1 MIQLLITS
9 KGHNVLSP
17 MAFNLSFESHFITT
31 EDNVTI
37 NVLLIKRPQNE
48 FNSCP
53 TLVYF
58 HGNAGN
64 IGHRLQNVYELYHE
78 ICCNILLV
86 EYRGYGLSGGQ
97 PSESGLYLDASAA
110 LNYLLQR
117 EDINSSKIVIFGRSL
132 GGAVAIE
139 LAKNSKYSR
148 VIAAIVVENTF
159 TSIPDVARNLFNCRL
174 IRLLPNWYYK
184 NQFNS
189 IMKINS
195 VTVPTLF
202 ISGLCDELIPPSM
215 MHTLYM
221 VFILFLALD
230 SFHMYLFNV

>member
-1 MIQLLITS
+1 
-9 KGHNVLSP
+9 
-17 MAFNLSFESHFITT
+17 
-31 EDNVTI
+31 
-37 NVLLIKRPQNE
+37 
-48 FNSCP
+48 
-53 TLVYF
+53 
-58 HGNAGN
+58 
-64 IGHRLQNVYELYHE
+64 
-78 ICCNILLV
+78 
-86 EYRGYGLSGGQ
+86 
-97 PSESGLYLDASAA
+97 
-110 LNYLLQR
+110 
-117 EDINSSKIVIFGRSL
+117 VIFGRSL

-148 VIAAIVVENTF
+148 AIAAIVVENTF